1 MCFNIYR
8 KSLSNNPNGT
18 DNDTLV
24 IDSEDIIESS
34 DDEASSNR
42 RTSIYPDLSGKTDIR
57 FHLSKSKPKYHCLN
71 KYIYCYYFILTYK
84 FPFCFIIKFLKIY
97 LLFLSDSGI

>member
-8 KSLSNNPNGT
+8 KSLSNNPSGT

-34 DDEASSNR
+34 DDETSDTR
-42 RTSIYPDLSGKTDIR
+42 RTSIYPDLSEKTDIR
-57 FHLSKSKPKYHCLN
+57 FHLSKSKQKFQCFNIQKKVSYHS
-71 KYIYCYYFILTYK
+71 
-84 FPFCFIIKFLKIY
+84 FL
-97 LLFLSDSGI
+97 